1 MADIDKALPNVKQ
14 TVKLPS
20 PKDVEIQQ
28 QQVAQKALEPVD
40 IQRNEDGSADI
51 TFDPRAVNPGDDK
64 GHFSNLAEL
73 LLDDVID
80 PLGHKLYQDYLEEG
94 TQRKNI
100 FL

>member
-51 TFDPRAVNPGDDK
+51 SFDPRAVNPGDDK

-73 LLDDVID
+73 PVSYTHLTLPTTPYV
-80 PLGHKLYQDYLEEG
+80 
-94 TQRKNI
+94 
-100 FL
+100 